1 MTKAWEREK
10 SRMHDLYM
18 VRGMKLSQMQLVMRE
33 QHNFLASERAYKQKF
48 KEWKWFKKTPRNS
61 GISLESMGVPV
72 EPPLATTRQ
81 YRVQHTHHIPRHSS
95 SSPVDSL
102 GNHPGQMST
111 TNAYG
116 GLGVNSDHAG
126 YSDSQHTVLGLGNM
140 HGSVQPIVRSS
151 ENYVSISLPPVS
163 DLIPIEEGLKES
175 VRSAALLLDSGKL
188 DDAETFLEHAIKTL
202 QWLRNCR

>member
-1 MTKAWEREK
+1 M
-10 SRMHDLYM
+10 S
-18 VRGMKLSQMQLVMRE
+18 
-33 QHNFLASERAYKQKF
+33 
-48 KEWKWFKKTPRNS
+48 
-61 GISLESMGVPV
+61 SLDIRVPV
-72 EPPLATTRQ
+72 EPPLVSSRD
-81 YRVQHTHHIPRHSS
+81 YKIQHTHHIPRHTS

-102 GNHPGQMST
+102 GHHTSQMST

-116 GLGVNSDHAG
+116 GLSVNSDHSG
-126 YSDSQHTVLGLGNM
+126 YSDSQHSVLGLSNM

-151 ENYVSISLPPVS
+151 ENYVSISLPPVT
-163 DLIPIEEGLKES
+163 DLLPIEEGLKES